1 MTPPSPPETS
11 PPETEPPVSALA
23 TALLA
28 TDDLRKNYGGVKALQ
43 GASLEVHAGEVHA
56 LLGENGTGKSTMMRI
71 LAGVERA
78 DSGTVAL
85 AGKTRDFRS
94 AAEAREA
101 GISIV
106 FQELSLFPDLDVL
119 ANLFMG
125 REPRRLGRV
134 DRRAMRRRAEP
145 IVAKLG
151 LNFSLSA
158 KVADLSLAERQ
169 LVEISKALLSRASL
183 LILDEPN
190 SALNAAESARLFSLI
205 RELKADGTALIYISH
220 RLEEVFALADRISV
234 MRGGRLV
241 LTDTCANLTISSVVE
256 AMLGRKESIAAGRG
270 KQRSP
275 SDRAIT
281 LRLDNVTA
289 GDHLHEVSLEFG
301 KGEVVGLV
309 GLEGAG
315 QQDVLRTVF
324 GDLRPDTGSMTLAD
338 GTWAPAHPRAAAR
351 AGVAFVPADR
361 TQAGLMMNRSI
372 GDNIAQVRMAIDAK
386 PFFRQGDLHERAQRR
401 VDELRIK
408 TNSTHLPANSLS
420 GGNQQKI
427 VLAKWLEVNPRV
439 LLLDDPTRGVDVGGK
454 AEIYEL
460 ISALA
465 RSGVTVLFNSTEFIE
480 YQAVCDRIVVFQA
493 GRVKQEIDPATATEH
508 VLAEAVNTTHFGPH
522 QSTVPSSATS
532 GSVHA
537 TDIQESSYEI
547 A

>member
-1 MTPPSPPETS
+1 MTAP
-11 PPETEPPVSALA
+11 
-23 TALLA
+23 LLA
-28 TDDLRKNYGGVKALQ
+28 TKELFKNYGGVKALR
-43 GASLEVHAGEVHA
+43 GASIEVNSGEVHA

-78 DSGTVAL
+78 DSGTVRL
-85 AGKTRDFRS
+85 AGETKEFRS

-134 DRRAMRRRAEP
+134 DRRAMRRRALP
-145 IVAKLG
+145 VVQKLG
-151 LNFSLSA
+151 LNFALST

-169 LVEISKALLSRASL
+169 LVEISKALLSKASL

-190 SALNAAESARLFSLI
+190 SALNATESTRLFSLI

-220 RLEEVFALADRISV
+220 RLEEVFSLADRISV
-234 MRGGRLV
+234 MRGGQVV
-241 LTDTCANLTISSVVE
+241 LTDTCANLSIPSVVE
-256 AMLGRKESIAAGRG
+256 AMLGRKESIAAALGEARTHVEG
-270 KQRSP
+270 P
-275 SDRAIT
+275 TA
-281 LRLDNVTA
+281 LRLENVGV
-289 GDHLHEVSLEFG
+289 GDRLHDISIDFG

-324 GDLRPDTGSMTLAD
+324 GDLRPDAGRMTLD
-338 GTWAPAHPRAAAR
+338 DLMWAPANPRAAAR

-361 TQAGLMMNRSI
+361 TQAGLMMHRSI
-372 GDNIAQVRMAIDAK
+372 GDNIAQVRMAISGK
-386 PFFRQGDLHERAQRR
+386 PFFRQAELHERAQRR
-401 VDELRIK
+401 VDGLRIK

-460 ISALA
+460 IIELA
-465 RSGVTVLFNSTEFIE
+465 RTGVTVLFNSTEFIE
-480 YQAVCDRIVVFQA
+480 YQAVCDRIVVFQS
-493 GRVKQEIDPATATEH
+493 GRVKQEMDAANATEH
-508 VLAEAVNTTHFGPH
+508 VLAEAVNTGHIAQPRPITARSKKPGP
-522 QSTVPSSATS
+522 VREI
-532 GSVHA
+532 
-537 TDIQESSYEI
+537 DIQESSYEI

>member
-1 MTPPSPPETS
+1 MT
-11 PPETEPPVSALA
+11 SALPA
-23 TALLA
+23 STQQAPAEQPAPSGTALLT
-28 TDDLRKNYGGVKALQ
+28 TDNLRKNYGGVKALQ
-43 GASLEVHAGEVHA
+43 GASFEVNVGEVHA

-85 AGKTRDFRS
+85 ADKTRDFRS

-151 LNFSLSA
+151 LTFPLTA
-158 KVADLSLAERQ
+158 KVGSLSLAERQ
-169 LVEISKALLSRASL
+169 LVEISKALLSKAAL

-190 SALNAAESARLFSLI
+190 SALNATESARLFRLI

-234 MRGGRLV
+234 MRGGRVV
-241 LTDTCANLTISSVVE
+241 LTDTCSNLTIASVVE
-256 AMLGRKESIAAGRG
+256 AMLGRKEGQTVARVE
-270 KQRSP
+270 QRRS
-275 SDRAIT
+275 SDHTAT
-281 LRLDNVTA
+281 LRLRNVSV
-289 GDHLHEVSLEFG
+289 GDKLREVSLDCG
-301 KGEVVGLV
+301 HGEVVGLV

-324 GDLRPDTGSMTLAD
+324 GDLRPDTGSMTLEDKA
-338 GTWAPAHPRAAAR
+338 WAPANPRAAAR
-351 AGVAFVPADR
+351 GGVAFVPADR
-361 TQAGLMMNRSI
+361 TQAGLMMGRSI
-372 GDNIAQVRMAIDAK
+372 GDNIAQVRMAVNAK
-386 PFFRQGDLHERAQRR
+386 PFFRQHDLHERAQRR
-401 VDELRIK
+401 VSELRIK

-460 ISALA
+460 IIGLA

-480 YQAVCDRIVVFQA
+480 YQAVCDRIVVFQS

-508 VLAEAVNTTHFGPH
+508 VLAQAVNTTEVHRRPH
-522 QSTVPSSATS
+522 ILTSSNTS
-532 GSVHA
+532 AFVHA
-537 TDIQESSYEI
+537 TEHPGVKL
-547 A
+547 

>member
-1 MTPPSPPETS
+1 MTLPLLS
-11 PPETEPPVSALA
+11 TEELS
-23 TALLA
+23 
-28 TDDLRKNYGGVKALQ
+28 KNYGGVKALR
-43 GASLEVHAGEVHA
+43 GASIEINAGEVHA

-78 DSGTVAL
+78 DTGTVTFD
-85 AGKTRDFRS
+85 GQPRDFRS
-94 AAEAREA
+94 TAEAREA

-151 LNFSLSA
+151 LNFPLDTL
-158 KVADLSLAERQ
+158 VADLSLAERQ
-169 LVEISKALLSRASL
+169 LVEISKALLSQASL

-190 SALNAAESARLFSLI
+190 SALNATESTRLFRLI

-234 MRGGRLV
+234 MRGGRVV
-241 LTDTCANLTISSVVE
+241 LTDTCANLSIPSVVE
-256 AMLGRKESIAAGRG
+256 AMLGAKNRVATERAASRVQP
-270 KQRSP
+270 QRSTMLQL
-275 SDRAIT
+275 DR
-281 LRLDNVTA
+281 VTV
-289 GDHLHEVSLEFG
+289 GNRLHEVSLFAG
-301 KGEVVGLV
+301 QGEVLGLV

-324 GDLRPDTGSMTLAD
+324 GDLRTNAGVMTLD
-338 GTWAPAHPRAAAR
+338 GDAWAPANPRAAAR

-361 TQAGLMMNRSI
+361 TQAGLMMGRSI

-386 PFFRQGDLHERAQRR
+386 PFFRPGDLHARAQRR

-408 TNSTHLPANSLS
+408 TSSTQLPANSLS

-427 VLAKWLEVNPRV
+427 VLAKWLEVNPRL

-454 AEIYEL
+454 AEIYDL
-460 ISALA
+460 IIALA

-480 YQAVCDRIVVFQA
+480 YQAVCDRIIVFQS
-493 GRVKQEIDPATATEH
+493 GRVKQEIDPAMATEH
-508 VLAEAVNTTHFGPH
+508 TLAEAVNTTGIGPVP
-522 QSTVPSSATS
+522 QQLPARASQVPSAQQIS
-532 GSVHA
+532 GVKL
-537 TDIQESSYEI
+537 
-547 A
+547 